1 MYTGTLIDDLLVAV
15 KRVERRAE
23 KSVHP
28 SPSQSPEPQTS
39 QPQSEN
45 PDASGNEPQTNVFGN
60 GS

>member
-1 MYTGTLIDDLLVAV
+1 MYKGTLIDDLLVAV

-28 SPSQSPEPQTS
+28 SPSQSPEPQIS
-39 QPQSEN
+39 QPQNED
-45 PDASGNEPQTNVFGN
+45 PDSSGKEPQSNVLGK